1 MKPSIRR
8 TLTLSVIST
17 MLVAIIINSLL
28 SHLIA
33 RHEVDEVF
41 DAELLTIARII
52 RGVIDTPALEKEAYA
67 IGHALEETL
76 KNDDIAP
83 PELADY
89 EKKILIQVWKKDGS
103 QMLFHSS
110 EAPEFAIAPM
120 APGFYYHDSHAQ
132 SSTEGEWITYVAPL
146 QNSDNWLMVG
156 EIPRAR
162 NELSLDLI
170 GIFIMSGALALV
182 FCSLLVISAI
192 NKGLQPLHTLRRLLR
207 NRSIQNLDAIALP
220 SEPRELSPVV
230 NSMNQ
235 LFERLHQGIRKEQQ
249 FVADAAHELRTPLAV
264 MKLRTQHLQQRAGPE
279 IQAEL
284 QQLSESVSRSHQ
296 VVEQLL
302 QLARL
307 DREPQQQA
315 FEPIDIVE
323 LTRRV
328 IAELWPKAEQRKIA
342 LELESDHEE
351 CLRALNPTLLDIALH
366 NLLANAIRY
375 SPADTTVTL
384 SINTVNGLSIEVAD
398 EGHGVSEEQLARL
411 TEPFFRAHGQD
422 IPGAGLGLAIVSRIC
437 EQLGATLTIRNRTV
451 DLTGCLAEDRAG
463 GLSVTLSW
471 PTVS

>member
-17 MLVAIIINSLL
+17 MMVAVIINSLL

-67 IGHALEETL
+67 IGHALEENL
-76 KNDDIAP
+76 KSDDIAP

-120 APGFYYHDSHAQ
+120 APGFYYHDN
-132 SSTEGEWITYVAPL
+132 STEGEWITYVAPL
-146 QNSDNWLMVG
+146 QHSDNWLMVG

-170 GIFIMSGALALV
+170 GIFIISGALALV

-192 NKGLQPLHTLRRLLR
+192 NKGLQPLQTLRRLLR

-235 LFERLHQGIRKEQQ
+235 LFERLHHGIRKEQQ
-249 FVADAAHELRTPLAV
+249 FVNDAAHELRTPLAV
-264 MKLRTQHLQQRAGPE
+264 MKLRTQHLQQKAGPE
-279 IQAEL
+279 IQDEL

-307 DREPQQQA
+307 DRKAQQQS
-315 FEPIDIVE
+315 FDPVDIVE

-342 LELESDHEE
+342 LELESDRNK

-375 SPADTTVTL
+375 SPADTTVTVH
-384 SINTVNGLSIEVAD
+384 IKTENGLSIEVTD
-398 EGHGVSEEQLARL
+398 QGHGVNEEQLARL

-437 EQLGATLTIRNRTV
+437 EQLCATLTIRNRTV
-451 DLTGCLAEDRAG
+451 DLAG

-471 PTVS
+471 PTAS